1 MMTRVST
8 PKRKGRPLYRYIC
21 DGGGS
26 GIPDHRHGRVIGTLR
41 STSASPGHENHC
53 HSQTSWL
60 LPSWPG

>member
-26 GIPDHRHGRVIGTLR
+26 GIPGHRHGRVIGTLR
-41 STSASPGHENHC
+41 ST
-53 HSQTSWL
+53 
-60 LPSWPG
+60 